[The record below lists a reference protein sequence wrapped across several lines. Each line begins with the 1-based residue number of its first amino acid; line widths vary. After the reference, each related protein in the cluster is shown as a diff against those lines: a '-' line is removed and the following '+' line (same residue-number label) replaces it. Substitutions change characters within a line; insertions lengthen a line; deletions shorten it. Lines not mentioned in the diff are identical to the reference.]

1 MAEPDNLT
9 VEILRDIR
17 DEVRTTNARIDSLRV
32 ETTGLI
38 AETNQRL
45 DDIRAES
52 NERLERLNEGQ
63 IRLATGLAD
72 LRGEVGNLRGEVG
85 DLRGEVGNL
94 RGEVGDLR
102 GEVVRQGDRLEN
114 AILTGG
120 QLIRGLTQ
128 RVERLEAHTGLEPP
142 SV

>member
-17 DEVRTTNARIDSLRV
+17 DEARTTNARIDSLRV

-45 DDIRAES
+45 DDLRAES

-72 LRGEVGNLRGEVG
+72 LRGEVGN
-85 DLRGEVGNL
+85 LRGEVGNL